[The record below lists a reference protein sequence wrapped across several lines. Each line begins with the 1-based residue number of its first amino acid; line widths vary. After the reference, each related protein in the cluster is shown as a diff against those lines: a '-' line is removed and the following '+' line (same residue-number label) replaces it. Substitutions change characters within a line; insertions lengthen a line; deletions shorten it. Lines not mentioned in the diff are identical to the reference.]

1 MSQPI
6 LTIVSENNA
15 VELVLTDASVAMK
28 LSESLLEEIRGE
40 MRREPEL
47 QQESFAGKFARF
59 VTSSV
64 DKLVSRTIEYPLAD
78 IASVEYVDGKLVFAY
93 NKKHM
98 LTFEKI
104 TFGAGGEQVSALQ
117 AFKEADA
124 RAFVAK
130 FREVKAG
137 TPQ

>member
-15 VELVLTDASVAMK
+15 VELVLTDASVSMK

-40 MRREPEL
+40 MRSEPEL

-64 DKLVSRTIEYPLAD
+64 DKMVSHTIEYPLAD
-78 IASVEYVDGKLVFAY
+78 IASVEYVDGKLVFTY
-93 NKKHM
+93 NKKH
-98 LTFEKI
+98 LLSFEKVN
-104 TFGAGGEQVSALQ
+104 FGADGKQVSALQ
-117 AFKEADA
+117 SFKEDDA
-124 RAFVAK
+124 RTFVAE
-130 FREVKAG
+130 FREAKAAAR
-137 TPQ
+137 